1 MLSSDR
7 LRHLLV
13 GFFERH
19 YSRMASGEAL
29 KMLSR
34 PITET
39 TPAILMSWVS
49 EWSRFLVLNRI
60 QAAAGA

>member
-1 MLSSDR
+1 MSY
-7 LRHLLV
+7 
-13 GFFERH
+13 FEKH

-49 EWSRFLVLNRI
+49 EWSRFLFLNRL
-60 QAAAGA
+60 QTAAGA